1 MRSRI
6 GKYEE
11 EVLCDV
17 VPMLASHL
25 LLGRPWQFD
34 RRAKHDGFTNKYLF
48 EFRQRNVT
56 LVPMTPRQV
65 YEDQVRL
72 QQESEKEIEIE
83 RKKGENEKEK
93 REKTRMSE
101 KEKQNEKESENS
113 SEARKEDKKSLIA
126 RASEVKR
133 ALFSKQPMI
142 VLLYKEA
149 LNINI
154 LDTSLPSAVV
164 SLLLDYEDV
173 FPEDVPQGLPPIRGI
188 EHQIDFVPGASIPN

>member
-1 MRSRI
+1 M
-6 GKYEE
+6 
-11 EVLCDV
+11 
-17 VPMLASHL
+17 VPMQASHL

-34 RRAKHDGFTNKYLF
+34 RRVKHDGFTNKYMF

-83 RKKGENEKEK
+83 RKKRENEKEK
-93 REKTRMSE
+93 REKMRMSE
-101 KEKQNEKESENS
+101 KEKQNKKESENT
-113 SEARKEDKKSLIA
+113 SEARKEEGKKSLIV
-126 RASEVKR
+126 RTSEVKR

-149 LNINI
+149 LNINK
-154 LDTSLPSAVV
+154 LDTSLPSVV
-164 SLLLDYEDV
+164 ASLLQDYEDV
-173 FPEDVPQGLPPIRGI
+173 FPEDVPQ
-188 EHQIDFVPGASIPN
+188 DVSTT